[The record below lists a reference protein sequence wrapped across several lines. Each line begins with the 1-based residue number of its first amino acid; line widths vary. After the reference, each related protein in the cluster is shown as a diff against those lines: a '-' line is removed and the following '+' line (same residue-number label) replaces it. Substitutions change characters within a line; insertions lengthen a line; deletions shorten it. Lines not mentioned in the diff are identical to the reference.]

1 MSYSNGLLSDQ
12 SYQTANK
19 YVQRGLPGVGF
30 KLTVMGD
37 YDMQNKKLT
46 NVKSGTDSNDAVNK
60 SQLDATT
67 NLLHG
72 SRAGDV
78 VNDKAVIYSNTG
90 AVHANSLYI
99 EDPPDQGNSN
109 EVRIMTEHQSYPNI
123 HLNIPDLHN
132 FDGHGGR
139 PKSELMVTS
148 VEQTVTGKKVFENI
162 EVHDPTSNNQAANK
176 NYADT
181 KLSLTGGT
189 MTGDLILPHH
199 NYPIPGNT
207 NKVINY
213 ESQREI
219 FLSRQESFPM
229 QADINMN
236 NNFIQNIATPTLSHQ
251 ATNKGY
257 CDYNFLNRQKGGR
270 IMGSLSMNQNDLFEI
285 PAPKYESSAAN
296 KNYVDNQMGTKA
308 DLSKTTTQTF
318 QGRVQVPDFNSG
330 GHNGSDIVNLRYID
344 GIFLNKKTGGTLNNP
359 ITFLSSL
366 PSNQRQIHNIGSPQ
380 FISSAANKQYVD
392 GEIGKIAPVDTTPFV
407 KLDGSRTMTGNLDM
421 GGKKIIGV
429 GNPTASFHSTDAVNF
444 HSMVNTLAGFR
455 HGLNISFV
463 HLDGSEAMTG
473 VLNMN
478 NQKIS
483 NLKIPEFNTD
493 AANKQYIDEAL
504 LKSHLVSSHIENAFK
519 YLSDQDESSSERNII
534 VHGIQD
540 FNGSPHKNKKA
551 YDIDLIYTSGTHN
564 YDSKIGINLYP
575 LPVGK
580 FTIIME
586 YYFPEDIN
594 ISLLAEAS
602 TAIINK
608 QTITNFTSYKK
619 QLVQINQQT
628 KDTPDY
634 LFFTIRGSGTTAT
647 NPEGY
652 LIFYGV
658 KEWVDTVPSEIYD
671 HALETGMFE
680 YDNGNMKMYNDIDMN
695 NHNIINSNQTTSLT
709 DFMNYFTLFKNFM
722 KNKTYIDTFSNFYD
736 LKEPSTFIL
745 DGPAIS
751 GIQPNMS
758 INSSGS
764 NHITVSGFDPIKG
777 LQFNS
782 STKIIINLG
791 FSVNQN
797 TPYTIMVS
805 LTLKSILKVYFV
817 EPINE
822 QTIYYPAYIL
832 TPLKNTIGIQKS
844 HILKETVIYPSVFNN
859 KQIMIWINFNPSTNQ
874 YKLIIGNGNFVKI
887 ISSPTSNFSTNKIRI
902 DANYNII
909 NKICYKNQ
917 HFASAETFTKMMFEE
932 RKNGSYF

>member
-30 KLTVMGD
+30 KLTDTGD

-176 NYADT
+176 SYADT

-236 NNFIQNIATPTLSHQ
+236 NNFIQNITTPTSSHQ
-251 ATNKGY
+251 VTNKGY
-257 CDYNFLNRQKGGR
+257 CDYNFLNRQKGGVL
-270 IMGSLSMNQNDLFEI
+270 IGPLSMNRNDLIEI
-285 PAPKYESSAAN
+285 PDTPKFGHSA
-296 KNYVDNQMGTKA
+296 V
-308 DLSKTTTQTF
+308 
-318 QGRVQVPDFNSG
+318 
-330 GHNGSDIVNLRYID
+330 
-344 GIFLNKKTGGTLNNP
+344 NKK
-359 ITFLSSL
+359 
-366 PSNQRQIHNIGSPQ
+366 
-380 FISSAANKQYVD
+380 YVD
-392 GEIGKIAPVDTTPFV
+392 GEITKIDTTPFV
-407 KLDGSRTMTGNLDM
+407 KLDGSRPMTGNLDM
-421 GGKKIIGV
+421 GDHSIQKVSEPVNSDDVATKNYVDAEIGYI
-429 GNPTASFHSTDAVNF
+429 STPF
-444 HSMVNTLAGFR
+444 LK
-455 HGLNISFV
+455 
-463 HLDGSEAMTG
+463 LDGTRAMTG

-478 NQKIS
+478 DQKIS
-483 NLKIPEFNTD
+483 NLKMPEFNTD

-551 YDIDLIYTSGTHN
+551 YDIDLIYTSGTRN

-575 LPVGK
+575 FPVGK

-608 QTITNFTSYKK
+608 QAITNFPSYKK
-619 QLVQINQQT
+619 QLIQINQQT

-652 LIFYGV
+652 LVFYGV
-658 KEWVDTVPSEIYD
+658 KEWVDSVPPEIYD

-680 YDNGNMKMYNDIDMN
+680 YDGGKMKMNMDLDLTS
-695 NHNIINSNQTTSLT
+695 HNIINSYQITGLT
-709 DFMNYFTLFKNFM
+709 DFMNYFLLFKNFM
-722 KNKTYIDTFSNFYD
+722 KNKTYIDIFTYRFYD
-736 LKEPSTFIL
+736 LKEPSNFIL

-751 GIQPNMS
+751 GINPNMS
-758 INSSGS
+758 IISSGS
-764 NHITVSGFDPIKG
+764 SHITVSGFDPIRG
-777 LQFNS
+777 LQFNP
-782 STKIIINLG
+782 STKIIIDLG
-791 FSVNQN
+791 YMVNQN
-797 TPYTIMVS
+797 SPYTIMIS
-805 LTLKSILKVYFV
+805 LTLKDHLRLYFV
-817 EPINE
+817 EPIHE
-822 QTIYYPAYIL
+822 QTVYFPAYIYN
-832 TPLKNTIGIQKS
+832 PFDHTIRIEITKTMQGQN
-844 HILKETVIYPSVFNN
+844 YPVVLDN
-859 KQIMIWINFNPSTNQ
+859 KQAMIWIYYNPSETK
-874 YKLIIGNGNFVKI
+874 YEIIIGNGNYSNL
-887 ISSPTSNFSTNKIRI
+887 ISPPISNFSTNKLRI
-902 DANYNII
+902 DANNNII
-909 NKICYKNQ
+909 NKICYQNQ
-917 HFASAETFTKMMFEE
+917 YFASAETFTKIMFEE